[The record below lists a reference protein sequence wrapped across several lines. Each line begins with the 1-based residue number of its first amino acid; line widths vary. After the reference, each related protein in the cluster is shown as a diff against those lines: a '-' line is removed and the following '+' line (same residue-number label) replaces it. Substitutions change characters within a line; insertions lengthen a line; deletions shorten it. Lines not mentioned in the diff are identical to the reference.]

1 MRHTLFLLPFFFISA
16 VQAEPASST
25 HTKYFDI
32 KVAGVKIGEL
42 KATRTIC
49 DTITTYRLESKV
61 KVWVI
66 VSVELEHHIESVY
79 HSKHLYS
86 SVSVSKTNKGTYT
99 SAITWKGRYYEI
111 QVDSYKYNNTNP
123 IHELIE
129 CNIAR
134 FYFDEPVN
142 VPKTLADSHG
152 TLATIS
158 NVKPGAYEVE
168 LHGNVNRYYYN
179 HGRFMGASLYST
191 VRYEVIERND
201 KMLASS
207 GIP

>member
-1 MRHTLFLLPFFFISA
+1 M
-16 VQAEPASST
+16 
-25 HTKYFDI
+25 
-32 KVAGVKIGEL
+32 
-42 KATRTIC
+42 
-49 DTITTYRLESKV
+49 
-61 KVWVI
+61 
-66 VSVELEHHIESVY
+66 
-79 HSKHLYS
+79 
-86 SVSVSKTNKGTYT
+86 
-99 SAITWKGRYYEI
+99 
-111 QVDSYKYNNTNP
+111 
-123 IHELIE
+123 IE

-179 HGRFMGASLYST
+179 NGRFMGASLYST